1 MDKSNWLVIAVVALI
16 LGIVVLVLGLL
27 RYDLGYDT
35 FYFGLSFLMG
45 VVTAVTIDAL
55 GSVKFRIAQKSDN
68 VEVAMAGMGKMLM
81 DLMNQTQR
89 QNSQNMRQMM
99 DEMQLLTPPK
109 PANPWSDDDG
119 DDFGF
124 DTPKPAQ
131 RTVEYSNGTGGQNGH
146 R

>member
-35 FYFGLSFLMG
+35 FYFGLAFLMG
-45 VVTAVTIDAL
+45 VITAVTIDAI

-81 DLMNQTQR
+81 GLMEQSQR
-89 QNSQNMRQMM
+89 QSNQNARMLMA
-99 DEMQLLTPPK
+99 EM
-109 PANPWSDDDG
+109 
-119 DDFGF
+119 
-124 DTPKPAQ
+124 
-131 RTVEYSNGTGGQNGH
+131 
-146 R
+146 